1 MMMFSRRV
9 LGSSS
14 KQLMMQPKL
23 TNSFNLQH
31 MVSET
36 SQITVHVDDDAH
48 VREDDPHK
56 SS

>member
-48 VREDDPHK
+48 VREDDPHQ

>member
-9 LGSSS
+9 LGNSS

-23 TNSFNLQH
+23 TSSFNMQH
-31 MVSET
+31 MVSNK
-36 SQITVHVDDDAH
+36 SRITIHIDDDAH
-48 VREDDPHK
+48 VRKDDPHK